1 MTSSIKPPG
10 GSGTG
15 PSGVDALRE
24 SADLDPSSGAD
35 RAQGAPTEAAG
46 ETPAAPL
53 HGSASWLSRYEAG
66 EVSREAAI
74 DGIVSEALATHDT
87 GALSGAQRVELEGV
101 LREALATDPN
111 LVALFGE
118 G

>member
-10 GSGTG
+10 GPGAG
-15 PSGVDALRE
+15 PSGVDALGE
-24 SADLDPSSGAD
+24 SADLDPSSA
-35 RAQGAPTEAAG
+35 ANPTQTAPSGVATEASA
-46 ETPAAPL
+46 TAPS
-53 HGSASWLSRYEAG
+53 GSASWLSRYEAG